1 MPYLCSENP
10 YQSALTQVMLPL
22 NLGADAPSPC
32 QGFTY
37 LICAIA

>member
-1 MPYLCSENP
+1 CSENP
-10 YQSALTQVMLPL
+10 YKKALTQVILPL
-22 NLGADAPSPC
+22 NLGADAPSPS